1 MSRRYLPLLIL
12 STGIGF
18 GLSASQ
24 LLLGDSAQA
33 RPQMIGN
40 YNPAESLAPLVE
52 KLSPAVVNIDVE
64 QNVQMP
70 DMPFLSPFGYQGGE
84 EQLRTGQGSGVLI
97 SADGYLLTNHHVVD
111 GADSVTV
118 KLSDGKNYKGVIVG
132 SDDSI
137 DIALLKIRGANFP
150 YVQLGSSES
159 TRVGDWVVAIGNPF
173 GLSHTVT
180 TGIVSAKGR
189 VIGSGPYDDYI
200 QTDASINP
208 GNSGGPLFNLQ
219 GEVVGINTA
228 INPRAQGI
236 GFSLP
241 IDKVTKIIEDLK
253 TGSVARGW
261 LGVGLRTVEEAAT
274 GARQKGVYIAKV
286 YPGTPAQEAGLKDN
300 DLVLEFD
307 GTAVSNQ
314 EELIR
319 MVGQRRAKETIN
331 LRIKRNGREKSV
343 PVTLGQRPT
352 ERDLSS
358 GSFLSQSDGTFGL
371 QIAEVSGFRDNPN
384 EQGLVVLRVT
394 KGSAAERYFQQGD
407 ILLSIDRET
416 ASLGKIQALVE
427 QGQKARIQYLRQG
440 REKKITVQF

>member
-1 MSRRYLPLLIL
+1 
-12 STGIGF
+12 
-18 GLSASQ
+18 
-24 LLLGDSAQA
+24 
-33 RPQMIGN
+33 MIGS

-64 QNVQMP
+64 QNVQLP

-84 EQLRTGQGSGVLI
+84 GQLRTGQGSGVLI

-118 KLSDGKNYKGVIVG
+118 KLSDGKDYEGVLVG

-137 DIALLKIRGANFP
+137 DIALLKISGANFP

-261 LGVGLRTVEEAAT
+261 LGVGLRTVEKAAS

-286 YPGTPAQEAGLKDN
+286 YPGTPAQEAGLLDN

-307 GTAVSNQ
+307 GTAVS
-314 EELIR
+314 
-319 MVGQRRAKETIN
+319 
-331 LRIKRNGREKSV
+331 
-343 PVTLGQRPT
+343 
-352 ERDLSS
+352 
-358 GSFLSQSDGTFGL
+358 
-371 QIAEVSGFRDNPN
+371 
-384 EQGLVVLRVT
+384 
-394 KGSAAERYFQQGD
+394 
-407 ILLSIDRET
+407 
-416 ASLGKIQALVE
+416 
-427 QGQKARIQYLRQG
+427 
-440 REKKITVQF
+440 